1 MIDPEVLK
9 IIEHFANIEIV
20 EDSQYSKSN
29 YKECKCF
36 ICKKPT
42 SSNYYTVDNK
52 KYCTTCYEKY
62 IVDRCHHCNQI
73 LGTYYT
79 ANNKKYCTT
88 CYEKYIVDR
97 CIICNK
103 PLIEGYLYNKNG
115 KYCYDCDKKYPK
127 CWNCNIPV
135 KYIGFQDDDF
145 ILCKK
150 CNKAKITKIEDLKDI
165 YYKVKDYA
173 KRALGINAL
182 IKKAVLLSS
191 ADLKKENTNNYTNR
205 ATGLC
210 ERKYT
215 GLKREKNI
223 IYVQNGMPYNMAF
236 QILAHEYGHAWE
248 HQNKNKQLINQPSN
262 DIFTEGFA
270 RWVEYYTIKEF
281 GLKEETNLLIRDA
294 KDKNMCDPI
303 YGIGFKKMLKLEKK
317 LGSKQAVLEY
327 VKNNNDF

>member
-29 YKECKCF
+29 YKECKCV

-52 KYCTTCYEKY
+52 
-62 IVDRCHHCNQI
+62 I
-73 LGTYYT
+73 
-79 ANNKKYCTT
+79 YCTT

-145 ILCKK
+145 ILCQK

-173 KRALGINAL
+173 KRALGINA
-182 IKKAVLLSS
+182 
-191 ADLKKENTNNYTNR
+191 

-215 GLKREKNI
+215 GFKSEKSI
-223 IYVQNGMPYNMAF
+223 IYVQNGMPYDMAF

-281 GLKEETNLLIRDA
+281 GLKEEANLLIRDA

-327 VKNNNDF
+327 VKNNCDF